1 MESFY
6 AHFPELR
13 DGGADEVE
21 QDAAQFGI
29 ALPPPARRDLPVL
42 PENWDTVMAFTAV
55 QTQWRHDPSGHP
67 TGLDYAACRAAV
79 AAMGLVWK
87 KVFPGLRVMEAETL
101 EAIQSR

>member
-1 MESFY
+1 
-6 AHFPELR
+6 
-13 DGGADEVE
+13 
-21 QDAAQFGI
+21 
-29 ALPPPARRDLPVL
+29 
-42 PENWDTVMAFTAV
+42 MAFTAV